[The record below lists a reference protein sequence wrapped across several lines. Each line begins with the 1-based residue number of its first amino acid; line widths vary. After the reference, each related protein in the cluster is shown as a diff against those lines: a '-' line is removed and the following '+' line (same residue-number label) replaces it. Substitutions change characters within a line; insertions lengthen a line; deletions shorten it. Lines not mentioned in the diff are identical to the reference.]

1 MKRGTNMMA
10 GNHLTETFV
19 YSGGFREVARGT
31 WASPYFWTKL
41 RPEGPKKFFWDTAPL
56 PYLRVW
62 MTPNPPPPPPP
73 PIPRSG
79 SGTSLLP
86 SFATK
91 A

>member
-1 MKRGTNMMA
+1 MMA

-19 YSGGFREVARGT
+19 YSVGFRGGARGT
-31 WASPYFWTKL
+31 WAPSL
-41 RPEGPKKFFWDTAPL
+41 SEGLDDPQ
-56 PYLRVW
+56 
-62 MTPNPPPPPPP
+62 PPP
-73 PIPRSG
+73 PIPRSV

>member
-1 MKRGTNMMA
+1 MMA

-19 YSGGFREVARGT
+19 YSGGFREGARGT

-41 RPEGPKKFFWDTAPL
+41 KKYFWETGPL

-62 MTPNPPPPPPP
+62 MTPSPPSPT
-73 PIPRSG
+73 IPRSG